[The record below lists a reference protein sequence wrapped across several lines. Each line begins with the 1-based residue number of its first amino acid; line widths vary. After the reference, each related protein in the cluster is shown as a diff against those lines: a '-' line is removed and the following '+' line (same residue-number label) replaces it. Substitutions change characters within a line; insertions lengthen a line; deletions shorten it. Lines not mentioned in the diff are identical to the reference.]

1 MPLGE
6 SLSLRSEQVP
16 SQPGCCIEKP
26 CLEEQRGRGTIMGTM
41 LSKLREFKAPLRNN
55 PNHRM
60 TKSSKREQQPGKG
73 PPLDLKH
80 NYQDLEFFFV
90 FSP

>member
-1 MPLGE
+1 
-6 SLSLRSEQVP
+6 
-16 SQPGCCIEKP
+16 
-26 CLEEQRGRGTIMGTM
+26 MGTM

-55 PNHRM
+55 QNHRM